1 MIKSYYTSTN
11 IFIYFNCIANYYCG
25 STWNIN
31 YDRKNDHYR
40 KTYTHN
46 SYRADAFCA
55 HWLHTF
61 ASRIDHH
68 QQLTSYDFKETFYL
82 NIKPWNSL
90 TTSLNL
96 CIQRIKITHSCRSAK
111 PSKLFLLL
119 TLILAIDIHNNPGPI
134 RFPCGICQKPVV
146 TNHISIQCDKCNFW
160 FHIKCGGITP
170 NTYENFM
177 NKNGNAHHVTQVTCQ
192 IRRGQ

>member
-1 MIKSYYTSTN
+1 MDLHETSTTTEKMT
-11 IFIYFNCIANYYCG
+11 ITTKLTHTILTVLMLSVPIGYILCLTIAP
-25 STWNIN
+25 
-31 YDRKNDHYR
+31 
-40 KTYTHN
+40 
-46 SYRADAFCA
+46 
-55 HWLHTF
+55 
-61 ASRIDHH
+61 RIDHH